1 MGSLFKISGITPI
14 FNKIHEKVR
23 EYACL
28 VKNDGFMVNLFE
40 FDSMAKGNYVCSSQK
55 NQSVDKV
62 SRSSQSIKS
71 VEDHVINRY
80 ISG

>member
-28 VKNDGFMVNLFE
+28 VKNDGFE
-40 FDSMAKGNYVCSSQK
+40 FDSMEKGNYVCSSQK
-55 NQSVDKV
+55 NQSVHQV